1 MQHWLLLRWDIIKIR
16 AGNNIMLRCS
26 FHFYIA
32 VLREERQ
39 IWKDV
44 GRCGQMRTGVDRFGQ
59 VWTDVERYGQV
70 WTDVGRCG

>member
-1 MQHWLLLRWDIIKIR
+1 
-16 AGNNIMLRCS
+16 MLRCS